1 MEIFKQGEVNAR
13 IDERGIDLGDINV
26 QLYTMDN
33 STVAL
38 DIYLKQRNLFK
49 QRKEFI
55 PVNLNQTNFKPVL
68 HLIAEDNSI
77 FTNEELEVVNA
88 EQGHVRYQVSDYVTK
103 HVGRVQAKLFLV
115 NKDNTD
121 DSSHVANFYFKV
133 NDSGLTGA
141 IGREIRVEVLDD
153 IVKRVML
160 ENIENFR
167 GPKGDTG
174 DIGPQG
180 PRGIKGVDGTNG
192 EIGPTGPTGPMGPQ
206 GATGPKG
213 ETGEQGPQGIAG
225 PPGPKGDKGEPFTYD
240 DFTPEQ
246 LESLKGPK
254 GDSLKYSDLTQT
266 EKDEVTKNLTNQG
279 LADFRIEDNTI
290 TTSKITDDA
299 ITPEKTSFISRSNN
313 LLNKNDVI
321 ANKNLDSNTGELI
334 NSSVSSVFNTW
345 LPVSEGEV
353 YTANS
358 INTRVYYKSNKTF
371 LSAITGNGTFTIPT
385 GASYMRI
392 STPKVNEAQLNRGS
406 KLLDYDEYKEPTL
419 SSEIKINKLPDNIIT
434 TSLIKNNAVT
444 KDKVSFIIES
454 VNLINKNKLTHGYS
468 VSPTN
473 GEPVANST
481 ASITE
486 FIKVESNTTYTES
499 TKSHRVA
506 YYDEN
511 KKYIGQDYSASIDSF
526 TFTTPPNAR
535 YVRLNVYTTRRNDP
549 MLNKGTELLPYED
562 WHEPYLDGV
571 TAGNNIDSEKITE
584 EIIRKIDSK
593 RPQEV
598 EEVVSKVIKRLEE
611 ENTQTEVPINIE
623 EVVSEVI
630 KRLEEE
636 SIKDR
641 KTFTLDT
648 SLNLNYTPEK
658 IPGCSNDDPLPMS
671 QIKYTDM
678 YDMYD
683 ELCNKYPNYVSK
695 NVEGKN
701 DFDKELITYK
711 FSPENPDFT
720 QNLNDTERPF
730 KRFKFFITTS
740 THGNERMSIWSMY
753 QLMRLICEKW
763 QTDEA
768 LEFLRWN
775 VDIVVLPIH
784 NPSGYENFT
793 RVNGNNVDLNRNY
806 DANWSDGTSNPNS
819 TSYRGPKAMS
829 EAETWIC
836 DGIFKRE
843 NPDFFIDFHNFHSQ
857 PKPHYFNWIVGYT
870 EKVNQI
876 ADLVIA
882 KNSRKWKQQY
892 PDLPQDV
899 NGFGYGSPAI
909 DAGAISNYALKK
921 YGIPSSIFE
930 VCWKLDAKPRVVN
943 RDSFISTLA
952 VDCISNFMLQ
962 IAINANEL

>member
-153 IVKRVML
+153 IVKKVML
-160 ENIENFR
+160 ENIEDFR
-167 GPKGDTG
+167 GPEG
-174 DIGPQG
+174 
-180 PRGIKGVDGTNG
+180 N
-192 EIGPTGPTGPMGPQ
+192 
-206 GATGPKG
+206 
-213 ETGEQGPQGIAG
+213 
-225 PPGPKGDKGEPFTYD
+225 KGEPFTYD

-254 GDSLKYSDLTQT
+254 GDALKYSDLTQT

-313 LLNKNDVI
+313 LLNKSDVI
-321 ANKNLDSNTGELI
+321 ANKNLDPNTGDLI
-334 NSSVSSVFNTW
+334 DSSVSYVFNTW
-345 LPVSEGEV
+345 LPVNEGEV

-358 INTRVYYKSNKTF
+358 INTRAYYKSDKTF

-385 GASYMRI
+385 GAYYMRI
-392 STPKVNEAQLNRGS
+392 STPKLNEAQLNRGS
-406 KLLDYDEYKEPTL
+406 ELLDYDEYKEPTL

-434 TSLIKNNAVT
+434 TPLIKNNTITPEKTTFVR
-444 KDKVSFIIES
+444 VSK
-454 VNLINKNKLTHGYS
+454 NLIDKNSLIQGKSLNSKGE
-468 VSPTN
+468 VS
-473 GEPVANST
+473 ENSIFYITDYIPIKENETYT
-481 ASITE
+481 AS
-486 FIKVESNTTYTES
+486 SSPQN
-499 TKSHRVA
+499 RVIF
-506 YYDEN
+506 YDEN
-511 KKYIGQDYSASIDSF
+511 KDYIDYKYEPKDTI
-526 TFTTPPNAR
+526 TFTTPEKTA
-535 YVRLNVYTTRRNDP
+535 YVRLNVHRTFKDTP

-562 WHEPYLDGV
+562 WHEPYLEGV

-584 EIIRKIDSK
+584 E
-593 RPQEV
+593 
-598 EEVVSKVIKRLEE
+598 VIKRIEE
-611 ENTQTEVPINIE
+611 ENTQTEVPINVE
-623 EVVSEVI
+623 EVISEVI

-636 SIKDR
+636 STQTEIPIKDR

-658 IPGCSNDDPLPMS
+658 IPGCSNDDPLPMG
-671 QIKYTDM
+671 QIQYTDM
-678 YDMYD
+678 YGMYD
-683 ELCNKYPNYVSK
+683 ELCNKYPNYVSRK
-695 NVEGKN
+695 VEGK
-701 DFDKELITYK
+701 DILEDEIISYTFK
-711 FSPENPDFT
+711 PEEQSFT
-720 QNLNDTERPF
+720 RNSEEVEKTF
-730 KRFKFFITTS
+730 KRFKFFIVSS
-740 THGNERMSIWSMY
+740 THGNERTSIWVLY
-753 QLMRLICEKW
+753 NLMKLICEKW
-763 QTDEA
+763 QTNES

-775 VDIVVLPIH
+775 VEFVICPIIS
-784 NPSGYENFT
+784 PGGYRNFT
-793 RVNGNNVDLNRNY
+793 RINANGVDLNRNF
-806 DANWSDGTSNPNS
+806 DADWENGSSDKSS
-819 TSYRGPKAMS
+819 TTYRGDAPMS
-829 EAETWIC
+829 EPEAIVC
-836 DGIFKRE
+836 DNIIKRE
-843 NPDFFIDFHNFHSQ
+843 NPNFVIDFHNFHAQST
-857 PKPHYFNWIVGYT
+857 PTSFNWIIGYSD
-870 EKVNQI
+870 KVNDI
-876 ADLVIA
+876 ADLVLSKMA
-882 KNSRKWKQQY
+882 RKWKKQY

-899 NGFGYGSPAI
+899 VGFGYGSPGI
-909 DAGAISNYALKK
+909 QVGSLTNYAQKK
-921 YGIPSSIFE
+921 YGIPSSLFE
-930 VCWKLDAKPRVVN
+930 VCWKMDAKTDSIK
-943 RDSFISTLA
+943 RDSFISTIGL
-952 VDCISNFMLQ
+952 DSFSNFLLQ
-962 IAINANEL
+962 IANNANEL

>member
-358 INTRVYYKSNKTF
+358 INTRAYYKSDKTF

-392 STPKVNEAQLNRGS
+392 STPKLNEAQLNRGS
-406 KLLDYDEYKEPTL
+406 ELFDYDEYKEPTL

-434 TSLIKNNAVT
+434 TPLIKNNTITPEKTTFVRLP
-444 KDKVSFIIES
+444 K
-454 VNLINKNKLTHGYS
+454 NLIDKNSLIQGKSLNSKGE
-468 VSPTN
+468 VS
-473 GEPVANST
+473 ENSIFYITDYIPIKENETYT
-481 ASITE
+481 AS
-486 FIKVESNTTYTES
+486 SSPQN
-499 TKSHRVA
+499 RVIF
-506 YYDEN
+506 YDESKN
-511 KKYIGQDYSASIDSF
+511 YIDSKYNPKDTI
-526 TFTTPPNAR
+526 TFTTPEKTA
-535 YVRLNVYTTRRNDP
+535 YVRLNVHRTFKDTP
-549 MLNKGTELLPYED
+549 ILNKGTELLPYSD
-562 WHEPYLDGV
+562 WHEPYLEGV
-571 TAGNNIDSEKITE
+571 TAGNNIDSEKITKD
-584 EIIRKIDSK
+584 I
-593 RPQEV
+593 
-598 EEVVSKVIKRLEE
+598 IKRLEE
-611 ENTQTEVPINIE
+611 ENTQTEIP
-623 EVVSEVI
+623 
-630 KRLEEE
+630 
-636 SIKDR
+636 IKDG

-648 SLNLNYTPEK
+648 SLDLNYTPET
-658 IPGCSNDDPLPMS
+658 IQGCSDNDPLPMGKI
-671 QIKYTDM
+671 QYTDM
-678 YDMYD
+678 YGMYD
-683 ELCNKYPNYVSK
+683 ELCNKHPNYVSRK
-695 NVEGKN
+695 VEGK
-701 DFDKELITYK
+701 DILEDEIISYTFK
-711 FSPENPDFT
+711 PEEQSFT
-720 QNLNDTERPF
+720 RNSEEVEKTF
-730 KRFKFFITTS
+730 KRFKFFIVSS
-740 THGNERMSIWSMY
+740 THGNERTSIWVLY
-753 QLMRLICEKW
+753 NLMKLICEKW
-763 QTDEA
+763 QTNES

-775 VDIVVLPIH
+775 VEFVICPIIS
-784 NPSGYENFT
+784 PGGYRNFT
-793 RVNGNNVDLNRNY
+793 RINANGVDLNRNF
-806 DANWSDGTSNPNS
+806 DADWENGSSDKSS
-819 TSYRGPKAMS
+819 TTYRGDAPMS
-829 EAETWIC
+829 EPEAIVC
-836 DGIFKRE
+836 DNIIKRE
-843 NPDFFIDFHNFHSQ
+843 NPNFVIDFHNFHAQST
-857 PKPHYFNWIVGYT
+857 PTSFNWIIGYSD
-870 EKVNQI
+870 KVNDI
-876 ADLVIA
+876 ADLVLSKMA
-882 KNSRKWKQQY
+882 RKWKKQY

-899 NGFGYGSPAI
+899 IGFGYGSPGI
-909 DAGAISNYALKK
+909 QVGSLTNYAQKK
-921 YGIPSSIFE
+921 YGIPSSLFE
-930 VCWKLDAKPRVVN
+930 VCWKMDAKTDSIK
-943 RDSFISTLA
+943 RDSFISTIGL
-952 VDCISNFMLQ
+952 DSFSNFLLQ
-962 IAINANEL
+962 IANNANEL